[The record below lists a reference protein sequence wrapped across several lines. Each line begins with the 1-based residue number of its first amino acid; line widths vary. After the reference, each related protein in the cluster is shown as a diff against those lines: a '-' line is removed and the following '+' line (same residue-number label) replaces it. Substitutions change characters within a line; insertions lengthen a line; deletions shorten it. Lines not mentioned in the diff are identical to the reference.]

1 VRRLILLVSTL
12 ALLGLFALP
21 AAAADFDP
29 GTMTFPLDG
38 ENRITDSFGDCRGS
52 GCSRSHEGVDIM
64 AAKGV
69 PVLAVGDGEVSWI
82 SSGPSDCCYLGI
94 DHGNGWVTR
103 YIHLNDDAQ
112 DGNGNYIPNTDGEGW
127 GIVGGIEKGTQ
138 VTAGQHIGWV
148 GDSGN
153 AAEGVSHLH
162 FELRTDGVPIDAYE
176 YLLLAEAAWSGTFA
190 DDDGSVHEDNIEKIF
205 AQQITVGCNPPTNNM
220 FCPDRNITRGEM
232 AAFIARA
239 LDLTALSGTA
249 SYNDVSGHI
258 FALAVDKIETAEIGF
273 GCDADSF
280 CPDRPLQ
287 RYEMAELLVRAF
299 GYENPDGTDFFT
311 DDDDNPYHESINK
324 LAAAGITVGCNPPDN
339 DRFCPDRELT
349 RAEMATFFVR
359 SLDL

>member
-1 VRRLILLVSTL
+1 
-12 ALLGLFALP
+12 
-21 AAAADFDP
+21 
-29 GTMTFPLDG
+29 
-38 ENRITDSFGDCRGS
+38 
-52 GCSRSHEGVDIM
+52 M

-69 PVLAVGDGEVSWI
+69 PVLSVGDGKVQWI
-82 SSGPSDCCYLGI
+82 GSTCCYLAI
-94 DHGNGWVTR
+94 DHGGGWASW

-112 DGNGNYIPNTDGEGW
+112 DADGNYLPGTDGQGW
-127 GIVGGIEKGTQ
+127 GIVEGIEEGTQ

-153 AAEGVSHLH
+153 ATEGVSHLH
-162 FELRTDGVPIDAYE
+162 FELRKDGTAIDPYD

-190 DDDGSVHEDNIEKIF
+190 DDDGSVHENNIEKIF

-239 LDLTALSGTA
+239 LDLNAMSGTA
-249 SYNDVSGHI
+249 PYNDVDGHL
-258 FALAVDKIETAEIGF
+258 FALAVDKLETAEIGF
-273 GCDADSF
+273 GCDEDSF

-299 GYENPDGTDFFT
+299 GYENTDGTDFFT
-311 DDDDNPYHESINK
+311 DDADNPYQESINK